1 MVEYA
6 LQLDTIFQSLADP
19 TRRDMLRRL
28 AGYELSVGEL
38 AGKYDVSFAAISKH
52 LKVLERAKLV
62 RKRKEGK
69 KYMVALVP
77 DTLKEADEYLRQY
90 QQMWESRYDKL
101 DTLLKE
107 GV

>member
-1 MVEYA
+1 
-6 LQLDTIFQSLADP
+6 
-19 TRRDMLRRL
+19 MLRRL

-38 AGKYDVSFAAISKH
+38 ADKYDVSFAAISKH
-52 LKVLERAKLV
+52 LKVLEGAKLV

-77 DTLKEADEYLRQY
+77 ETLKEANEYLRQY

-107 GV
+107 GA